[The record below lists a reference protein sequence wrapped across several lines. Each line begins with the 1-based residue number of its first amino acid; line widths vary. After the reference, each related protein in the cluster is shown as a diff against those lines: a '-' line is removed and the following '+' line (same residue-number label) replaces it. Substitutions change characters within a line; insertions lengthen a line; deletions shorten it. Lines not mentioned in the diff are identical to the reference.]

1 MGSSND
7 RNRNNGFNLHTNK
20 KILIVDDDASIRK
33 VVRFALEKAE
43 FSVIEAE
50 NGEVALTLFS
60 QADFIVLDVMMPKMG
75 GIKTCAKIRESSS
88 IPILFL
94 SSQDD
99 EFDRIQGLEIGGD
112 DYLTKPFSP
121 RELVA
126 RVKAIFRRS
135 ADRKPEENALERGRL
150 KLDLNAFSAMWN
162 DTSIP
167 LTRSEFEIMERF
179 MGSPERAF
187 RRNELMRG
195 QVVSDRTIDSHIGHL
210 RKKFANVNPNTVII
224 ETVHGVGYRL
234 GSCE

>member
-1 MGSSND
+1 MQNI
-7 RNRNNGFNLHTNK
+7 K

-33 VVRFALEKAE
+33 VLRFALEKAE

-50 NGEVALTLFS
+50 NGEVALTLFHS
-60 QADFIVLDVMMPKMG
+60 ADFIVLDVMMPKMD
-75 GIKTCAKIRESSS
+75 GIKTCAKIREHSA

-126 RVKAIFRRS
+126 RVKAIFRRT
-135 ADRKPEENALERGRL
+135 ADHQLESTPPDGSEGTIKYGKL
-150 KLDLNAFSAMWN
+150 ALDLKGVIATWDSQVV
-162 DTSIP
+162 TI
-167 LTRSEFEIMERF
+167 TRSEFEILERF
-179 MGSPERAF
+179 IGSPDRAF

-210 RKKFANVNPNTVII
+210 RKKFAEVDAVVID
-224 ETVHGVGYRL
+224 TVHGIGYRL
-234 GSCE
+234 SSCQ

>member
-1 MGSSND
+1 MD
-7 RNRNNGFNLHTNK
+7 
-20 KILIVDDDASIRK
+20 
-33 VVRFALEKAE
+33 
-43 FSVIEAE
+43 
-50 NGEVALTLFS
+50 
-60 QADFIVLDVMMPKMG
+60 
-75 GIKTCAKIRESSS
+75 GIKTCAKIRETST

-126 RVKAIFRRS
+126 RIKAIFRRTTDIQPS
-135 ADRKPEENALERGRL
+135 QRSLEHENL
-150 KLDLNAFSAMWN
+150 KLDLNAFSAIWN
-162 DTSIP
+162 TSTIA

-179 MGSPERAF
+179 IRSPDRAF

-195 QVVSDRTIDSHIGHL
+195 QLVSDRTIDSHIGHL
-210 RKKFANVNPNTVII
+210 RKKFSKVGAKVI

-234 GSCE
+234 GNCQ